1 MRQKE
6 IVVTPEGWL
15 SRGEASLRG
24 DGRQLAVFGGI
35 PGEPALVR
43 LLKEH
48 DREVRGRFVAPA
60 RDKHRWRQTPP
71 CERWAS
77 CGRCAIMHLVE
88 EGQVAM
94 RMGLWREAFA
104 GIGDVGMEEGEAGAA
119 DCLHA
124 LTLLAGRSDEG
135 RARLGM
141 AGLLGG
147 VLPVPA
153 CPVTTP
159 ELRMFMTAAA
169 HHMLE
174 LDLRPHDRR
183 GGTFRGIRVRE
194 SLTTGEAIAAMVFTR
209 PIPFSRPY
217 AEALGQARPALVGV
231 VAHWND
237 TPGLLDPTL
246 ATTPTLGRPWFE
258 DQAGGL
264 RFRLGALDPWYDT
277 VAARDA
283 DIAAAAWLG
292 AQPGDAV
299 LDIGAGSGLRTLL
312 LAKAS
317 GWAAGLDV
325 RAGTLERARENA
337 MLNRVH
343 AEFHVAEGLTEGFE
357 HLAPRL
363 EGRRPL
369 VVVDTG
375 TRGFERSMGQGLL
388 ALSPRR
394 VLLLGTNPRA
404 MARDSRA
411 FLQEGY
417 RFAGART
424 FHVDPHTPFSRGAV
438 LLVSPDDSPPELRA
452 PRRKLVR

>member
-24 DGRQLAVFGGI
+24 DGRQLAIFGGI

-43 LLKEH
+43 LLKES
-48 DREVRGRFVAPA
+48 DREVRARFVAPS
-60 RDKHRWRQTPP
+60 RDKHRWRQIPP

-77 CGRCAIMHLVE
+77 CGRCSIMHLVE
-88 EGQVAM
+88 EGQRAM
-94 RMGLWREAFA
+94 RKSLWREAFA
-104 GIGDVGMEEGEAGAA
+104 GIAEVSAEEGDPGSA
-119 DCLHA
+119 DSLHA

-174 LDLRPHDRR
+174 LDLRPYDRR

-209 PIPFSRPY
+209 PLPFARAY
-217 AEALGQARPALVGV
+217 AEALAQARPALVGV

-237 TPGLLDPTL
+237 TPTLFDATL
-246 ATTPTLGRPWFE
+246 ATTPSLGRPWYE
-258 DQAGGL
+258 EHAGEL
-264 RFRLGALDPWYDT
+264 RFRLSALDPWYDT
-277 VAARDA
+277 AAARDSDLA
-283 DIAAAAWLG
+283 VAAWLD

-299 LDIGAGSGLRTLL
+299 VDVNCGAGLRTLT
-312 LAKAS
+312 LAKTS
-317 GWAAGLDV
+317 GWAVGLDV

-337 MLNRVH
+337 SLNRAH
-343 AEFHVAEGLTEGFE
+343 AEFHVAEGLTEG
-357 HLAPRL
+357 LAQLGPRL

-369 VVVDTG
+369 AVVDTS
-375 TRGFERSMGQGLL
+375 TRGFERSMGEGLL
-388 ALSPRR
+388 ALSPRKI
-394 VLLLGTNPRA
+394 LLLGTNPRA
-404 MARDSRA
+404 MARDTRA
-411 FLQEGY
+411 FLSEGF
-417 RFAGART
+417 RLAGVRS

-438 LLVSPDDSPPELRA
+438 LLVSPDDTPPEVRA